1 MRIIAHLVRDDG
13 SQEFRTVALR
23 LLLLFLDRRMNPKL
37 KKIRLIGLRMEKLVK
52 PDAGA

>member
-1 MRIIAHLVRDDG
+1 
-13 SQEFRTVALR
+13 
-23 LLLLFLDRRMNPKL
+23 MNPKL